1 MTQAQ
6 EHFRYTTR
14 PQTPRHK
21 FETFQQPTNETKM
34 TTCISRRAYAD
45 RFTIRLVNDEGEIG
59 KHIWTEFR
67 CPNVVSKENE
77 ICVDC
82 SVKMKKYK
90 YQANQKCNHGIIGGP
105 YTDDSKLYGS
115 PYYLREIKAGWRP
128 TETDELRAKADV
140 LKACSNMPRKKVQAA
155 PTEPVAEP
163 LAEPLAEPV
172 IEVAPTVSTLVV
184 EKKKRTYNR
193 KKTVIEA
200 TEQATP
206 VQAIPVQATPVEIQ
220 APKVKPPK
228 LKVPRAKKILPTEVL
243 LPQVQVIEKP
253 VDLVAKFVEVVAP
266 PITITDFV
274 VVKVKKLKSQ
284 GKDYYYDEASGKVYG
299 ISVNGVGAYKGR
311 YKEED
316 DVVDTTFPDSDDE

>member
-1 MTQAQ
+1 
-6 EHFRYTTR
+6 
-14 PQTPRHK
+14 
-21 FETFQQPTNETKM
+21 
-34 TTCISRRAYAD
+34 
-45 RFTIRLVNDEGEIG
+45 VNDKGEIG

-82 SVKMKKYK
+82 SVKIKKYK

-155 PTEPVAEP
+155 PTEDVA
-163 LAEPLAEPV
+163 ATV
-172 IEVAPTVSTLVV
+172 VEVVPTISTLVV

-193 KKTVIEA
+193 KKTVIES
-200 TEQATP
+200 TEQTVV
-206 VQAIPVQATPVEIQ
+206 VQEAIPVQEAVEVQ
-220 APKVKPPK
+220 APKAKPIK
-228 LKVPRAKKILPTEVL
+228 LKTPRAKKILPTEVL
-243 LPQVQVIEKP
+243 LPQIQVVEKP
-253 VDLVAKFVEVVAP
+253 SDLVAKFVEVVAP

-284 GKDYYYDEASGKVYG
+284 GKDYYYDECSGKVYG

-316 DVVDTTFPDSDDE
+316 DIVDTTFPDSDDE